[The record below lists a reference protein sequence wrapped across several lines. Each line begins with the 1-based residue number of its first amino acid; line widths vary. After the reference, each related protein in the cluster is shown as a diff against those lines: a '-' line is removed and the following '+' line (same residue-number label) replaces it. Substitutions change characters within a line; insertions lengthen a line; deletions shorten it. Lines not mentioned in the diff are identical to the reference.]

1 VVKNE
6 VLCYFMALAVKFIE
20 ELGIP
25 WEKQRLRE
33 VPVEERAH
41 YSSQTFDQEVWLER
55 WGWTE
60 VSGHAYRTDYDLR
73 NHMAHSSV
81 DLRVH
86 KMLAQPRKERSIEIK
101 PRIEVLRAEL
111 GEESAQRVAL
121 LVRRSEPTIIERE
134 LREKGFYEITGQPS
148 VRIEPRHVDISYRDV
163 EVKGRYFVPHVVEPS
178 FGVDRI
184 VYALLEYA
192 YEERGDRVVL
202 KIPRD
207 ISPTKVAVFP
217 LVNKDKLPE
226 KARYIADMLIQEGFI
241 VNYDASGS
249 IGRRYA
255 RADEVGTPVCMTVDY
270 KSLEDESV
278 TLRDLFTWKQ
288 VRADIN
294 RLPLLMRDYLGG
306 RLEFQQLGS
315 SVSEQGM

>member
-1 VVKNE
+1 
-6 VLCYFMALAVKFIE
+6 
-20 ELGIP
+20 
-25 WEKQRLRE
+25 
-33 VPVEERAH
+33 
-41 YSSQTFDQEVWLER
+41 
-55 WGWTE
+55 
-60 VSGHAYRTDYDLR
+60 
-73 NHMAHSSV
+73 
-81 DLRVH
+81 
-86 KMLAQPRKERSIEIK
+86 
-101 PRIEVLRAEL
+101 
-111 GEESAQRVAL
+111 
-121 LVRRSEPTIIERE
+121 
-134 LREKGFYEITGQPS
+134 
-148 VRIEPRHVDISYRDV
+148 
-163 EVKGRYFVPHVVEPS
+163 
-178 FGVDRI
+178 VDRI

-288 VRADIN
+288 VRADIS

-315 SVSEQGM
+315 SVTEQGM